1 MQNVGRPIRLLLLPL
16 DPLIF
21 TCFSNS
27 YCGNICAGLKLKF
40 SGLKTR
46 RHDKKI
52 TQGMGMETFAVLFM
66 IHALNRK
73 VPWPIVLELEE

>member
-1 MQNVGRPIRLLLLPL
+1 MRGTDVAHALLVRDLFAAAFNRAWPFLHRRPH
-16 DPLIF
+16 
-21 TCFSNS
+21 
-27 YCGNICAGLKLKF
+27 GLKLKF